1 MISGFFFFS
10 IPFFLFFNFLNEG
23 MLASSEVLRA
33 MESVPK
39 LVFIFYLTSND
50 SSILFFVRGGNL
62 VADFPEVSLSCVLI
76 PLADPA
82 RHPGL
87 ELVISSR
94 V

>member
-1 MISGFFFFS
+1 
-10 IPFFLFFNFLNEG
+10 

-33 MESVPK
+33 MERVPK
-39 LVFIFYLTSND
+39 VVFIFYLMSND

-62 VADFPEVSLSCVLI
+62 VADFPEVSLSWVLI

-82 RHPGL
+82 RYPGL
-87 ELVISSR
+87 ELVMSSR